1 MGDIGRGEVFVGG
14 IERRKKK
21 KKKNDFG
28 RTFFSLKC
36 MVSYQPY
43 C

>member
-14 IERRKKK
+14 IERRKK